1 MAKVVNLNRA
11 RKARRAEERRRKA
24 DENALRFGRSKT
36 QRRTEDAEA
45 EKARRDLDS
54 HERE

>member
-1 MAKVVNLNRA
+1 MAKVVNLNRV
-11 RKARRAEERRRKA
+11 RKARRAEERRREA

-36 QRRTEDAEA
+36 QRRAEDAEA
-45 EKARRDLDS
+45 EKARRDFDG